1 MFTAPW
7 EFFVVSKS
15 DYYEKYKLY
24 EESCRIFSLTEKTE
38 VKQVKAQNL
47 ASIFLYIA
55 VIFHLLGMSGWTST
69 KLAQPIE
76 LAILALMLLSIFVL
90 RKKKRKKRRAR
101 RPAPEVAVMLEHAEE
116 GEPDK

>member
-1 MFTAPW
+1 M
-7 EFFVVSKS
+7 
-15 DYYEKYKLY
+15 
-24 EESCRIFSLTEKTE
+24 
-38 VKQVKAQNL
+38 KAQNL

-55 VIFHLLGMSGWTST
+55 VLFHLLGMSGWTSA

-101 RPAPEVAVMLEHAEE
+101 RPAPAPEVAVMLEHAEE